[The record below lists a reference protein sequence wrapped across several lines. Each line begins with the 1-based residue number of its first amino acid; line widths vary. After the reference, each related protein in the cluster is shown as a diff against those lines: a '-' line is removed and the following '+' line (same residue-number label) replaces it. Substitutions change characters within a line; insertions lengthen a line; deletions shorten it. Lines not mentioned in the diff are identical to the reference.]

1 MEEVFN
7 NKTVLKSIDYDQGV
21 IIKNLI
27 TLHVPKLCILILKL
41 LVSGSLV
48 HRLKIY
54 SSAFP

>member
-27 TLHVPKLCILILKL
+27 KLI
-41 LVSGSLV
+41 
-48 HRLKIY
+48 
-54 SSAFP
+54 